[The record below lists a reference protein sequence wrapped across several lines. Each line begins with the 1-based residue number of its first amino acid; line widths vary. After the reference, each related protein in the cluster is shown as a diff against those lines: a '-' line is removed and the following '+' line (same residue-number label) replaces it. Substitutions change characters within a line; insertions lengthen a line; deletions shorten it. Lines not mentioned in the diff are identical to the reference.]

1 MLSFWL
7 FYILLRFGISLVVYH
22 CSLPLLKKKYS
33 LKIRPFAPL
42 SLQKFLHYYG
52 FCWLPTWLALLP
64 LHFVPSQLLSRR
76 ISQGKFSIFQSN
88 WHILLPLF
96 YVQLLGFAI
105 QCSLTHNVSLIICF
119 SPFSHFFAACFL
131 QILNY
136 SRHPCIKLTIPVGR
150 LVGDSHS
157 LDSKH
162 AWRTKRGSHCSQR
175 LPK

>member
-1 MLSFWL
+1 MYLLHSCSTRLIPRFRDVSLLSFD
-7 FYILLRFGISLVVYH
+7 FKRDS
-22 CSLPLLKKKYS
+22 PNYS
-33 LKIRPFAPL
+33 QKIRPFAPL
-42 SLQKFLHYYG
+42 PLQKFLHYYG

-105 QCSLTHNVSLIICF
+105 QCSLTHNVSLRICF

-157 LDSKH
+157 LDIKH
-162 AWRTKRGSHCSQR
+162 AWRTYIAS
-175 LPK
+175 